1 MHTHAP
7 PGEGGRVAQ
16 RPRFEV
22 ADIVRASGDAFR
34 ATHALTPAHNAVL
47 RDIVRCRTAVL
58 GGFADVCPECG
69 YTEVAYNSCRN
80 RHCPKCQAIA
90 QHRWLEQRCE
100 RMLPVHAFHVVFTLP
115 DKLRPLVQVN
125 RRALFNL
132 LFAAAA
138 DALKQLGRDP
148 KYIGGDIGITAVL
161 HTWTRDLQ
169 FHPHIHCIVTGG
181 GLAPD
186 GSSGF
191 RDQANVSLPRVR
203 PGRSLPWK
211 VARAPRQA
219 LRAWRPSPRRRGGPL
234 RRPTRL
240 RPTRDRPLP
249 DPLGRPPQ
257 APLRRPGGVLCYVG
271 RYTHRVGISNARIVA
286 LDDKRV
292 TSGRAGMATCTLT
305 HEKFLQ
311 RFLLH
316 VLPDRFTN
324 IRHYGLFAPG
334 KATEKLELA
343 RTRLAEAGVV
353 SPLPLAKSPADFREV
368 LLALTGV
375 DIKHCPRC
383 GVGAPVRRPLDPRTT
398 SPIAPHSRAPP
409 TTS

>member
-186 GSSGF
+186 GSKWIATKPTFLFPVRVLGALF
-191 RDQANVSLPRVR
+191 RGKLLARLAKLYERGALRLDGAAARFADPRVF
-203 PGRSLPWK
+203 
-211 VARAPRQA
+211 ARLVTDLYQTRWVVHLKP
-219 LRAWRPSPRRRGGPL
+219 PFGGPEEFF
-234 RRPTRL
+234 R
-240 RPTRDRPLP
+240 
-249 DPLGRPPQ
+249 
-257 APLRRPGGVLCYVG
+257 YVG

-292 TSGRAGMATCTLT
+292 TFRTRGDGTCTLT

-316 VLPDRFTN
+316 VLPDRFTK

-353 SPLPLAKSPADFREV
+353 SPLPVAKSPADFREV

-383 GVGAPVRRPLDPRTT
+383 GVGVLVRRPLDPRTT